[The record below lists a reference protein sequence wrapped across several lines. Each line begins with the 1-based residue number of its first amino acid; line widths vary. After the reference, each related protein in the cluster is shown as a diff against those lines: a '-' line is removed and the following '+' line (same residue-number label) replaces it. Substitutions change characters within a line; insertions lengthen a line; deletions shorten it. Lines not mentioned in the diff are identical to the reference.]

1 MSLMMVT
8 VNELFPPPPDFGQVE
23 TTMRC
28 LDFAWVSTQ
37 AAHMSLCPAPLQLVT
52 RVLIPKS
59 EKREKKY
66 LPRKVDNRLIT
77 IEYV

>member
-1 MSLMMVT
+1 M
-8 VNELFPPPPDFGQVE
+8 
-23 TTMRC
+23 MRC

-37 AAHMSLCPAPLQLVT
+37 AAHKSLCPSPLQLVT

-59 EKREKKY
+59 EKRAKKF
-66 LPRKVDNRLIT
+66 LPRKTDNRLIT